1 MSKTLIKKNHL
12 SCWEPDHSSD
22 TNSEMLKLSNKNFKA
37 AMIQQATTS
46 SLETT
51 NLSQKKGEETKEG
64 EKEGRETSSE
74 ERKEE
79 KKIQ

>member
-1 MSKTLIKKNHL
+1 
-12 SCWEPDHSSD
+12 
-22 TNSEMLKLSNKNFKA
+22 MLKLSNKNFKA

-64 EKEGRETSSE
+64 KKEGREASTE

>member
-1 MSKTLIKKNHL
+1 
-12 SCWEPDHSSD
+12 
-22 TNSEMLKLSNKNFKA
+22 MLKLPNKNFKA

-51 NLSQKKGEETKEG
+51 NLREKKEKNSEETKEG
-64 EKEGRETSSE
+64 KKEGREGRSE